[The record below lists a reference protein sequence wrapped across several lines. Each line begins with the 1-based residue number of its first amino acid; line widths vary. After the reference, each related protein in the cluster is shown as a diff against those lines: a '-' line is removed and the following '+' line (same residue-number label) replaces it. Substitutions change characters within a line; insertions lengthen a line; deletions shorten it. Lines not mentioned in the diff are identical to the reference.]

1 MNKECGENMNLQ
13 TKFHGELEINEEQV
27 LHFNTGIPG
36 FIDEKKFCI
45 LPIEETPLF
54 VLQSVKSAETAFILT
69 EPFSFFTDY
78 EFDLPEEVT
87 EALSISSDKDVA
99 VFAILT
105 VQEPF
110 EKTTA
115 NLQAPV
121 VINQKE
127 KQGKQVILNGTSYT
141 TKHPLI
147 TKEGK

>member
-1 MNKECGENMNLQ
+1 MNLQ
-13 TKFHGELEINEEQV
+13 TKFHGRVEINEEQV

-45 LPIEETPLF
+45 LPIEGTPLF

-69 EPFSFFTDY
+69 DPFSFFADY
-78 EFDLPEEVT
+78 EFNLPEEVT
-87 EALSISSDKDVA
+87 EALSISSDKEVA
-99 VFAILT
+99 VFVILT

-121 VINQKE
+121 IINQKE
-127 KQGKQVILNGTSYT
+127 KQGKQVILNGNSYT
-141 TKHPLI
+141 TKHLFI

>member
-1 MNKECGENMNLQ
+1 MNLQ
-13 TKFHGELEINEEQV
+13 TKFHGRVEINEEQV

-36 FIDEKKFCI
+36 FIDERKFCI

-69 EPFSFFTDY
+69 DPFSFFTDY

-87 EALSISSDKDVA
+87 EALSISSDKDIAIFV
-99 VFAILT
+99 ILT

-115 NLQAPV
+115 NLQAPII
-121 VINQKE
+121 INQKE
-127 KQGKQVILNGTSYT
+127 KQGKQVILNGTIYT
-141 TKHPLI
+141 TRNLLI

>member
-1 MNKECGENMNLQ
+1 MNLQ
-13 TKFHGELEINEEQV
+13 TKFHGEVEINEEQV

-45 LPIEETPLF
+45 LPIAETPLF
-54 VLQSVKSAETAFILT
+54 ILQSVKSAETAFILT
-69 EPFSFFTDY
+69 DPFSFFTDY

-87 EALSISSDKDVA
+87 EALSISSDKDIAIFV
-99 VFAILT
+99 ILT

-110 EKTTA
+110 EKTTG
-115 NLQAPV
+115 NLQAPII
-121 VINQKE
+121 INQKE

-141 TKHPLI
+141 TRHLLI

>member
-1 MNKECGENMNLQ
+1 MKIQ
-13 TKFHGELEINEEQV
+13 TKFHGEIEIKEEQV
-27 LHFNTGIPG
+27 IHFNAGIPG
-36 FIDEKKFCI
+36 FIDEQEFCI

-69 EPFSFFTDY
+69 DPFSFFMDY
-78 EFDLPEEVT
+78 EFNLPEEVT

-99 VFAILT
+99 VSVILT

-115 NLQAPV
+115 NLQAPII
-121 VINQKE
+121 INQKE

-141 TKHPLI
+141 TKHLLI
-147 TKEGK
+147 TKEEK

>member
-1 MNKECGENMNLQ
+1 MNLQ
-13 TKFHGELEINEEQV
+13 TKFHGEVEVNEEQFI
-27 LHFNTGIPG
+27 HFNTGIPG
-36 FIDEKKFCI
+36 FIDEKEFCI

-54 VLQSVKSAETAFILT
+54 VLQSVKSAGTAFILT
-69 EPFSFFTDY
+69 DPFSFFTEY

-87 EALSISSDKDVA
+87 EALTISSDKDVA
-99 VFAILT
+99 VFVILT
-105 VQEPF
+105 IQEPF

-121 VINQKE
+121 IINQKE

-141 TKHPLI
+141 TKHQLI

>member
-1 MNKECGENMNLQ
+1 MNLQ
-13 TKFHGELEINEEQV
+13 TKFHGELEINEKQV
-27 LHFNTGIPG
+27 IHFNAGIPG
-36 FIDEKKFCI
+36 FIDEKKYCI
-45 LPIEETPLF
+45 LPIKETPLF
-54 VLQSVKSAETAFILT
+54 VLQSVKTAQTAFILT
-69 EPFSFFTDY
+69 DPFSFFTDY

-121 VINQKE
+121 IINQKE

>member
-1 MNKECGENMNLQ
+1 MNLQ
-13 TKFHGELEINEEQV
+13 TKFHGEVEINEEQII
-27 LHFNTGIPG
+27 HFNTGIPG
-36 FIDEKKFCI
+36 FIDEKEFCI

-69 EPFSFFTDY
+69 EPFSFFMDY
-78 EFDLPEEVT
+78 EFNLPEEVT

-99 VFAILT
+99 VFVILT

-121 VINQKE
+121 IINQRE

-141 TKHPLI
+141 TKHLLI
-147 TKEGK
+147 AKEGK

>member
-1 MNKECGENMNLQ
+1 MDLQ
-13 TKFHGELEINEEQV
+13 TKFHGEIEINEEQV
-27 LHFNTGIPG
+27 IHFNAGIPG
-36 FIDEKKFCI
+36 FIDEKEFCI

-54 VLQSVKSAETAFILT
+54 VLQSVKSAQTAFILT
-69 EPFSFFTDY
+69 DPFSFFSNY

-87 EALSISSDKDVA
+87 AGLAISSDKDVA

-121 VINQKE
+121 IINQKD
-127 KQGKQVILNGTSYT
+127 KQGKQIILNGTSYT
-141 TKHPLI
+141 TKHLLI

>member
-1 MNKECGENMNLQ
+1 MNKECGENMNMQ
-13 TKFHGELEINEEQV
+13 TKFHGEVEINEEQV

-69 EPFSFFTDY
+69 DPFSFFTDY

-87 EALSISSDKDVA
+87 EALSISFDKYVA
-99 VFAILT
+99 VFVILT

-121 VINQKE
+121 IINQKE
-127 KQGKQVILNGTSYT
+127 KLGKQVILNGTTYT
-141 TKHPLI
+141 TKHLLI